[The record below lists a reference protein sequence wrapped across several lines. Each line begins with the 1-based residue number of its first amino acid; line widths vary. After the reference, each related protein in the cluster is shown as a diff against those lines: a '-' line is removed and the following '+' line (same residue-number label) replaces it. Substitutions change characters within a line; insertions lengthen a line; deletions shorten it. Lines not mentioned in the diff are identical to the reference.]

1 MRQRLSAHARL
12 LARMPCTT
20 RVTTYALPRTSGR
33 RPRRNGAD
41 SMHSGSRLQRRTA
54 GVSRR
59 SNSKGD
65 ARVLSARVLRPVCS
79 SGQTNTGVKGMSHE

>member
-65 ARVLSARVLRPVCS
+65 ARVLRARAAPRLFEWANEHR
-79 SGQTNTGVKGMSHE
+79 GKGDEP